1 MFVSMF
7 ADDTKLI
14 KPLVTERD
22 REILQLDLERL
33 IEWTQKWHMKFNV
46 DKCSVLHF
54 GYNNP
59 RYGYAME
66 SRCLQSKEE
75 EKDLGVYVNTT
86 MKFSKQC
93 AESVKKANRVIGII
107 RRNFINFDKKVLL
120 QLYKSLVR
128 PHLDY
133 AVPIWKPHLKKDIS
147 LMESVQRRMTRL
159 IPGMRGKTYEER
171 LKELNLMSLEQ
182 RHIRQDLLTFYNII
196 NKKMDIDLDGIT
208 EIIGKERTRGNFYK
222 IRPKYARLECR
233 RNAYFHRIW
242 KIWNE
247 LPDAV
252 VKKTSVNGF
261 KKELEQY
268 MIIKGLWPPII

>member
-1 MFVSMF
+1 
-7 ADDTKLI
+7 
-14 KPLVTERD
+14 
-22 REILQLDLERL
+22 
-33 IEWTQKWHMKFNV
+33 MKFNV

-59 RYGYAME
+59 RYGYVME

-93 AESVKKANRVIGII
+93 AELVKKANRVIGII

-147 LMESVQRRMTRL
+147 LMESVQRRMT
-159 IPGMRGKTYEER
+159 
-171 LKELNLMSLEQ
+171 
-182 RHIRQDLLTFYNII
+182 
-196 NKKMDIDLDGIT
+196 
-208 EIIGKERTRGNFYK
+208 
-222 IRPKYARLECR
+222 
-233 RNAYFHRIW
+233 
-242 KIWNE
+242 
-247 LPDAV
+247 
-252 VKKTSVNGF
+252 
-261 KKELEQY
+261 
-268 MIIKGLWPPII
+268 